1 VLCADA
7 AVARRD
13 LPALPPA
20 PGPLFD
26 SHAHLADARFAADL
40 PQVLARAAG
49 AGISEVLI
57 PATEPA
63 DAGRAAAIAR
73 GLGTRIP
80 RLYWSAG
87 LHPHEAGRWE
97 PDTAVEIAAALDAGA
112 VAVGETGLDFH
123 YDHASRTAQLAAF
136 EGQAALARERELP
149 LVVHSREAD
158 ADTAALL
165 RASGVAPERV
175 ILHCFSAG
183 ASLFREALE
192 RGYYVSFSGLITF
205 AGYATPEVLVQVPEE
220 RVLVETDA
228 PYLAPVPLRGR
239 RNEPAFLPATLARLA
254 AARGLDPQDAAR
266 LTRTNAF
273 RVYKLGGLS

>member
-1 VLCADA
+1 M
-7 AVARRD
+7 ARRD

-26 SHAHLADARFAADL
+26 SHAHLADAQFAADL
-40 PQVLARAAG
+40 PQVLARAAE
-49 AGISEVLI
+49 AGIAEVLI
-57 PATEPA
+57 PAADPA

-73 GLGTRIP
+73 SVGTPTP

-97 PDTAVEIAAALDAGA
+97 PDSVAEIAAALDAGA

-123 YDHASRTAQLAAF
+123 YDHASRAAQHAAF

-149 LVVHSREAD
+149 LIVHSREAD

-165 RASGVAPERV
+165 RASGLAPERV

-183 ASLFREALE
+183 AALFGEALE

-205 AGYATPEVLVQVPEE
+205 ARYATPEILAQVPEG

-254 AARGLDPQDAAR
+254 TARGLDPQEAAA

-273 RVYKLGGLS
+273 RVYKLA